1 MNEETTLPPVK
12 PSRWLVAWRWLL
24 ARPALLW
31 VAAGLLTGLIL
42 PHVTR
47 WLVG

>member
-1 MNEETTLPPVK
+1 MSDATVTG
-12 PSRWLVAWRWLL
+12 WRTRLIRAGAWLL

-42 PHVTR
+42 PRIVA
-47 WLVG
+47 WIL

>member
-1 MNEETTLPPVK
+1 MTDDTVTGWRTRAL
-12 PSRWLVAWRWLL
+12 RAWAWLL

>member
-1 MNEETTLPPVK
+1 MTDDKDLRFRTRALRV
-12 PSRWLVAWRWLL
+12 WAWLL

-31 VAAGLLTGLIL
+31 VAAGLLTGLLL
-42 PHVTR
+42 PHVAR